1 MALFLFGLFIFLAS
15 HSCRIFAESWR
26 NQIIDRIGEVKWKG
40 LYTIISL
47 IGFIIMVIGYG
58 QARQDTLVL
67 WQPNAFLIYIALVLN
82 LIAFIFLAGSSPSNN
97 AIRLKLKHPM
107 ILGVKV
113 WALAHLLSNG
123 TLVDLILFGSFL
135 IWAVLDFRSARKRP
149 IHISEQ
155 AQVSTKATVI
165 SIASGVILW
174 VIFIFG
180 LHQYL
185 IGVSPLAQLSWA
197 LF

>member
-1 MALFLFGLFIFLAS
+1 MERFVHHHLFDWLHHHGD
-15 HSCRIFAESWR
+15 W
-26 NQIIDRIGEVKWKG
+26 
-40 LYTIISL
+40 
-47 IGFIIMVIGYG
+47 
-58 QARQDTLVL
+58 L
-67 WQPNAFLIYIALVLN
+67 WSSKAKHGSFVATQYALIYIALGLN

-123 TLVDLILFGSFL
+123 TLVNLILFGAFL

-149 IHISEQ
+149 ILIPEK
-155 AQVSTKATVI
+155 AIVSTKATVI
-165 SIASGVILW
+165 TIASGIILW
-174 VIFIFG
+174 IIFIFG

-185 IGVSPLAQLSWA
+185 IGVSPLAQLS
-197 LF
+197 

>member
-67 WQPNAFLIYIALVLN
+67 WQPNAFLIYIALALN

-155 AQVSTKATVI
+155 AQVSTKATMI
-165 SIASGVILW
+165 TIASGVILW
-174 VIFIFG
+174 AIFIFG

-185 IGVSPLAQLSWA
+185 IGISPLAQLS
-197 LF
+197 

>member
-1 MALFLFGLFIFLAS
+1 M
-15 HSCRIFAESWR
+15 
-26 NQIIDRIGEVKWKG
+26 IDRIGEVKWKG

-58 QARQDTLVL
+58 QARQSTVVL
-67 WQPNAFLIYIALVLN
+67 WQPNSFLIYIALALN

-123 TLVDLILFGSFL
+123 TLINLILFGAFL

-149 IHISEQ
+149 IHIPEK
-155 AQVSTKATVI
+155 AIVSTKATVI
-165 SIASGVILW
+165 TIASGVILW
-174 VIFIFG
+174 IIFIFG

-185 IGVSPLAQLSWA
+185 IGVSPLAQLS
-197 LF
+197 

>member
-1 MALFLFGLFIFLAS
+1 MALFLIGLIIFLAS
-15 HSCRIFAESWR
+15 HSSRIFAESWR
-26 NQIIDRIGEVKWKG
+26 NKMIDQIGEVKWKG

-47 IGFIIMVIGYG
+47 IGFIVMVIGYG
-58 QARQDTLVL
+58 EARQNTIVL

-82 LIAFIFLAGSSPSNN
+82 LVAFIFLAGSSPSNN

-149 IHISEQ
+149 ILVPEKTQI
-155 AQVSTKATVI
+155 STKATVI
-165 SIASGVILW
+165 AIASGVILW
-174 VIFIFG
+174 IVFIFG

-185 IGVSPLAQLSWA
+185 IGVSPLAQLS
-197 LF
+197 

>member
-1 MALFLFGLFIFLAS
+1 MALFLIGLIIFLAS
-15 HSCRIFAESWR
+15 HSSRIFAESWR
-26 NQIIDRIGEVKWKG
+26 NKMIDQIGEVKWKG

-47 IGFIIMVIGYG
+47 IGFIVMVIGYG
-58 QARQDTLVL
+58 EARQNTIVL

-82 LIAFIFLAGSSPSNN
+82 LVAFIFLAGSSPSNN

-149 IHISEQ
+149 ILVPEK
-155 AQVSTKATVI
+155 AQISTKATVI
-165 SIASGVILW
+165 AIASGVILW
-174 VIFIFG
+174 IVFIFG

-185 IGVSPLAQLSWA
+185 IGVSPLAQLS
-197 LF
+197 